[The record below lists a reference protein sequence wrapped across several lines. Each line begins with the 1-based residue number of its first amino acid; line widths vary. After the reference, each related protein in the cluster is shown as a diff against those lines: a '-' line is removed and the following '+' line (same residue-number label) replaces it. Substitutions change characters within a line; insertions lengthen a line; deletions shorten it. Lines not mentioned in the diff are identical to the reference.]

1 MQKIGY
7 DGYRFPPE
15 IIQQAVWLYLRF
27 TLSFRDAFA
36 ERRSRAAATR
46 RQTRR
51 RISHVFPMHLNQ
63 TERRGAAPVRLRG
76 ARAMRA
82 RASPIAFDNRKVGI
96 RHLRELDR
104 ADSGAKTQEVTVSGA
119 VFAWS
124 PFGHP
129 TEIAPTSAL

>member
-15 IIQQAVWLYLRF
+15 IIQHAVWLYLRV

-36 ERRSRAAATR
+36 KRRSRAAATR

-63 TERRGAAPVRLRG
+63 NVEGRLLCGFAAL
-76 ARAMRA
+76 AR
-82 RASPIAFDNRKVGI
+82 
-96 RHLRELDR
+96 
-104 ADSGAKTQEVTVSGA
+104 
-119 VFAWS
+119 
-124 PFGHP
+124 
-129 TEIAPTSAL
+129 